1 MKMIK
6 RNGEEVAFNIE
17 KIFVAV
23 AKANKE
29 VPLAEQLSEDEIH
42 SISERVEEYCRDSQM
57 QMNVEAIQD
66 VVENEIMKVGAF
78 SIAKKYITY

>member
-1 MKMIK
+1 MKIIK

-42 SISERVEEYCRDSQM
+42 SR
-57 QMNVEAIQD
+57 
-66 VVENEIMKVGAF
+66 G
-78 SIAKKYITY
+78 